1 MPYRIRTAYLS
12 LTVAAFAACSNSNE
26 PRAPGPPANISVSA
40 GSGQHGSAGT
50 DLIAPIVAKVTDAN
64 GQSVPDVAV
73 QFSVLAGSGSVSP
86 SEALTNRSGLA
97 IATWR
102 LGTSA
107 NQASAVVAKLI
118 NPSSGVLLD
127 TAMFSATVDA
137 GAPASVFQMS
147 NIPYSA
153 YGTRVVPD
161 LIVEV
166 HDLYG
171 NFVTGTPVTWTAS
184 SGGGSIT
191 PATSN
196 TNGQGIAQATATLG
210 PTPATNTFT
219 ATAGTI
225 STTFVIE
232 GREMTEHI
240 AVFSSGGG
248 FGLGRTSSGK
258 LVAALIDAGAVEV
271 FPPGATTG
279 TSIPVGANP
288 VMLVIDAAGNFAYV
302 ANNPDVL
309 NIVDLRTNALVQ
321 SVQVPGALTV
331 ALAPRGDRLFV
342 AGYAAW
348 VYTVSLST
356 RTVTDSV
363 AFPNGAW
370 GIAFRTVGTDSSM
383 YVTSREDGTIT
394 EINMRT
400 NTASRVF
407 TIGGRPHGLAI
418 TRDNLTLFAADVEEG
433 FVKVV
438 DIATGGVVTS
448 IPLPYAFEIAIS
460 DDGQTAYATTDDGY
474 MAVIDVASRTVT
486 RRADTGYQ
494 ARQVVVDP
502 AGDKAWAANLGG
514 WIDLIRR

>member
-1 MPYRIRTAYLS
+1 MPHRIRTAYLS
-12 LTVAAFAACSNSNE
+12 VTLAALAACSDSYG
-26 PRAPGPPANISVSA
+26 PKAPGPPVNISVSS
-40 GSGQHGSAGT
+40 GSGQHGAAGV
-50 DLIAPIVAKVTDAN
+50 DLVAPLVAKVADAS
-64 GQSVPDVAV
+64 GQGVPNVAV
-73 QFSVLAGSGSVSP
+73 QFSVMAGSGTVTP
-86 SEALTNRSGLA
+86 SEVLTNRSGLA
-97 IATWR
+97 TATWR

-107 NQASAVVAKLI
+107 NQASAVVAKLV
-118 NPSSGVLLD
+118 NPSSGVVVD
-127 TAMFSATVDA
+127 TAMFSAIVDA

-147 NIPYSA
+147 NVPYA
-153 YGTRVVPD
+153 AFGTRVVPD

-191 PATSN
+191 PATTT

-210 PTPATNTFT
+210 PTPGINTFT

-248 FGLGRTSSGK
+248 FGLARTSSGK

-271 FPPGATTG
+271 FAAGATTG
-279 TSIPVGANP
+279 TTIPIGGNP
-288 VMLVIDAAGNFAYV
+288 VMLAIDAAGNFAYA

-309 NIVDLRTNALVQ
+309 NIVDLRTNTLRQ

-331 ALAPRGDRLFV
+331 ALAPREDRVYV
-342 AGYAAW
+342 AGYAPW

-370 GIAFRTVGTDSSM
+370 GIAFRTVGTDSLM
-383 YVTSREDGTIT
+383 YVTAREDGTIT
-394 EINMRT
+394 EIDMKT

-418 TRDNLTLFAADVEEG
+418 TPDKLTLLAADVEDG

-438 DIATGGVVTS
+438 DIATGALVAS

-460 DDGQTAYATTDDGY
+460 ADGQTAYATTDDGY

-494 ARQVVVDP
+494 ARQIVVDP